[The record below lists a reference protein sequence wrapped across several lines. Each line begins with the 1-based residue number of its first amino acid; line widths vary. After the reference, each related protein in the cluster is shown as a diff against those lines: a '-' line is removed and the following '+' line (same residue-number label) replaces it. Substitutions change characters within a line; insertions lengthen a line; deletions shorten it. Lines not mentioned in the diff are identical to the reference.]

1 MVETNDSYW
10 LLYSDLLDQVT
21 LGAFHRVSE
30 KLSEMRKNESDR
42 ALENIRRL
50 ISARIAIR
58 KGASADELTW
68 LEALTS
74 DSSWF
79 GAEAQFVLG
88 LNDFHAE
95 RFFEGRQRFEIAKEK
110 FMEMRRIDRA
120 ALAEYNAF
128 IGRVREGALAG
139 AAEQIAELS
148 LIANRL
154 SGQDDLGSKRVLA
167 MVRRQKAH
175 AYEDEGHLNASLK
188 EIIAAIRIFADT
200 GPVSDHHLALL
211 HAADL
216 CLDLDNKRRARIF
229 LEHVIEP
236 VENRVMFPLAFIKWR
251 LGGDMP
257 VLSSFSTLP
266 PGWKEKFER
275 LSRSTEADETK
286 PPPRFIW
293 EIENGVVRWEADD
306 APGLLFRAESLEGKL
321 VRLLA
326 QSKMSKHLLIE
337 ALWPEHVS
345 VHHIDNRLHRL
356 IGRINKKFGVKL
368 VVFDGNFYRLNLD
381 VQIK

>member
-1 MVETNDSYW
+1 
-10 LLYSDLLDQVT
+10 
-21 LGAFHRVSE
+21 
-30 KLSEMRKNESDR
+30 
-42 ALENIRRL
+42 
-50 ISARIAIR
+50 
-58 KGASADELTW
+58 
-68 LEALTS
+68 
-74 DSSWF
+74 
-79 GAEAQFVLG
+79 
-88 LNDFHAE
+88 
-95 RFFEGRQRFEIAKEK
+95 
-110 FMEMRRIDRA
+110 
-120 ALAEYNAF
+120 
-128 IGRVREGALAG
+128 
-139 AAEQIAELS
+139 
-148 LIANRL
+148 
-154 SGQDDLGSKRVLA
+154 
-167 MVRRQKAH
+167 
-175 AYEDEGHLNASLK
+175 
-188 EIIAAIRIFADT
+188 
-200 GPVSDHHLALL
+200 
-211 HAADL
+211 
-216 CLDLDNKRRARIF
+216 
-229 LEHVIEP
+229 
-236 VENRVMFPLAFIKWR
+236 MFPLAFIKWR